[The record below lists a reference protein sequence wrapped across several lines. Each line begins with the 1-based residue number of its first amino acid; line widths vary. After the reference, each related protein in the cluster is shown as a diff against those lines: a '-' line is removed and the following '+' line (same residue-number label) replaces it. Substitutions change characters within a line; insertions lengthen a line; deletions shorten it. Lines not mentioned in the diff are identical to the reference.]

1 MNIKYILIGMSLLV
15 FLHLTLYVFNIDIL
29 DTLDKRSNNLEIGE
43 SINTLTQSLEELKE
57 ISK

>member
-1 MNIKYILIGMSLLV
+1 MSLLV